1 MFCVN
6 PTFLRDT
13 FALVNLHVDSPRA
26 NKFTSNDL
34 SYSTTLQQTSTDF
47 GSQTIK
53 SHSIIGTPKHSVRF
67 LY

>member
-13 FALVNLHVDSPRA
+13 FALVNLHVDSPHV
-26 NKFTSNDL
+26 NTFTSNDL

-47 GSQTIK
+47 GS
-53 SHSIIGTPKHSVRF
+53 H
-67 LY
+67 